1 MNISQIPFFALT
13 TYYLWKG
20 INSQKISDWILFGIF
35 SSLGFLSKYL
45 FIYFLVSIFLFLI
58 FIYKYHK
65 KILFNYS
72 ISLLVSLIILTP
84 HLIWLFDNEFVTI
97 FYGLNRSGVSDHEI
111 YNHLKNPFIFFLKQI
126 VVLLPFFLMFL
137 VLLKNFRFH
146 INFKSKKNLF
156 LITITV
162 LPIFLV
168 LITSLITGAKIRT
181 MWMTPFYLFFG
192 TLFFEI
198 FKNYL
203 DLKKIKKFYLIFF
216 TFFIISPSLYLA
228 ISLLDETKRT
238 DYPGKEVSRLVQNKW
253 DDNFSN
259 EIKIVLEMSG
269 MLVIYLIICP
279 QDLFG

>member
-1 MNISQIPFFALT
+1 M
-13 TYYLWKG
+13 
-20 INSQKISDWILFGIF
+20 
-35 SSLGFLSKYL
+35 
-45 FIYFLVSIFLFLI
+45 
-58 FIYKYHK
+58 
-65 KILFNYS
+65 
-72 ISLLVSLIILTP
+72 TP

-111 YNHLKNPFIFFLKQI
+111 YNHLKNPFIFFLKQL

-198 FKNYL
+198 FKNYV
-203 DLKKIKKFYLIFF
+203 DLKKLKS
-216 TFFIISPSLYLA
+216 FI
-228 ISLLDETKRT
+228 
-238 DYPGKEVSRLVQNKW
+238 
-253 DDNFSN
+253 
-259 EIKIVLEMSG
+259 
-269 MLVIYLIICP
+269 
-279 QDLFG
+279 